1 MASMR
6 CTLFAAA
13 FACSFAW
20 VPLDIGTYG
29 GVDCL
34 DQVSLAQVKAKAKV
48 RVKAAFQESEEF
60 LGSAFQEGKGKA
72 QDAQAQKAHQEG
84 TAQGKLP
91 YGVASPPGGSPGG
104 NWNPSMEQYGNWPY
118 LDVPKD
124 GEYSL
129 DYGDTI
135 RSYSPAK
142 QDIKILTQL
151 FQNITNGF
159 YVESHA
165 GDGEHGSNSLL
176 FELVGWRGLLM
187 EPRIYQYIAMWG
199 KFRKAW
205 LFMGGVSPT
214 HEHIQVGFDINGD
227 IDMLSGHMVQT
238 HPMPSFLEDIGNR
251 KTIDFWS
258 LNNGGYEPEVLNT
271 TLHPSSGYHLE
282 VGVICVTMNHRLS
295 GRGHYTW
302 SELRSRDDTEELL
315 FQTMHNLSWNYIGG
329 LNAKWINT
337 IVPRWYWQDAV
348 FVNPAYF
355 TARGL
360 PVPTTIKSAP
370 PNPLEEPD
378 QLSLAQTPSHEDHII
393 ESWDEGYTHEQETA
407 IIVDY
412 IRRSK
417 IDAESD
423 ETVPKAHRVEE
434 QWLWGAEHTWTDP
447 RHM

>member
-13 FACSFAW
+13 CTCSSAG
-20 VPLDIGTYG
+20 VLLGVGTRG
-29 GVDCL
+29 EVHRL
-34 DQVSLAQVKAKAKV
+34 DQVSLAQAKV
-48 RVKAAFQESEEF
+48 RVRAGFQESEEF
-60 LGSAFQEGKGKA
+60 LGSAFQEGKQDKA
-72 QDAQAQKAHQEG
+72 QGALMHKASQAG
-84 TAQGKLP
+84 TAHGKLP
-91 YGVASPPGGSPGG
+91 FGVASPPGDGLAG

-129 DYGDTI
+129 DHGDTI

-151 FQNITNGF
+151 FQNVTNGF

-187 EPRIYQYIAMWG
+187 EPRIFRYIAMWG

-214 HEHIQVGFDINGD
+214 SGNLKVGFDINGD
-227 IDMLSGHMVQT
+227 IDMLSGHMVHT
-238 HPMPSFLEDIGNR
+238 HPMPSFLEEIGNR

-258 LNNGGYEPEVLNT
+258 LNNGGYEPEVLNM
-271 TLHPSSGYHLE
+271 TLNPSSGYNLE

-295 GRGHYTW
+295 GRGSDPW
-302 SELRSRDDTEELL
+302 SVLRSRDDTEELL
-315 FQTMHNLSWNYIGG
+315 FQTMHNLSWNYLGG
-329 LNAKWINT
+329 LNPKWINT

-348 FVNPAYF
+348 FVNPQYF
-355 TARGL
+355 IARGL

-370 PNPLEEPD
+370 PSRLEEPD
-378 QLSLAQTPSHEDHII
+378 QLSLAQTPSHEDSII
-393 ESWDEGYTHEQETA
+393 DTWDEGYTHEQEA
-407 IIVDY
+407 VIIVDY

-417 IDAESD
+417 EDATPD
-423 ETVPKAHRVEE
+423 DTVPKAHRVEE
-434 QWLWGAEHTWTDP
+434 QWLWGAEHQWSDP